1 MNDDLPHL
9 LPHELRGARAAV
21 ATKHDEAATIAR
33 ARARA
38 LARALGGPTGLRL
51 QTAAV
56 DTDTLGTF
64 TGETPRPGT
73 PSQSACQVGF
83 DAQPGSAD
91 PGTCPRCNP

>member
-21 ATKHDEAATIAR
+21 ATKHDETATI
-33 ARARA
+33 
-38 LARALGGPTGLRL
+38 ARALGGPTGLRL